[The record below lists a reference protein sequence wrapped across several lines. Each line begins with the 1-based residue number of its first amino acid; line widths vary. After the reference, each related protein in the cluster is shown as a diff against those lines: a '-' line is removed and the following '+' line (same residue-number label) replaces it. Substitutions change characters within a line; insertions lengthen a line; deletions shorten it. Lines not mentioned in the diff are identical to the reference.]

1 MLSEMFAEVDI
12 AEGGEWYKSDWNR
25 DAYDTSGANWF
36 VGEGV
41 KQVRSRWMQAKGYG
55 YFCAPIIAVDASTQ
69 HVTYTGCDV
78 QYEAGNTI

>member
-1 MLSEMFAEVDI
+1 MFSEIEI
-12 AEGGEWYKSDWNR
+12 AEGGEWYVSEWNR
-25 DAYDTSGANWF
+25 DAYDTSGADWM
-36 VGEGV
+36 VGEGER
-41 KQVRSRWMQAKGYG
+41 QVRSRWMQAKGIG